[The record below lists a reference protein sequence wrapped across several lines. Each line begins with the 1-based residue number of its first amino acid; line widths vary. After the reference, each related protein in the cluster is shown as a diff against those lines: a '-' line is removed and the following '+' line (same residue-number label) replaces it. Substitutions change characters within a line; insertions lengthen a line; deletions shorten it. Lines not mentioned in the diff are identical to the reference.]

1 MGNTQHRKQIG
12 LLLLVYTV
20 IKVLLSGGKMGLG
33 YWFGSVAVV
42 GDGLHDLTDIGSSF
56 MIALSLYMMGKPVN
70 REHPFGQARI
80 EYVATSVIGVIILL
94 AGFGVGAEALHRI
107 MYPQYLV
114 IEPVLIAVLVLSL
127 AVQMGLI
134 LFFRRLKIRDGSDI
148 LAALTADAA
157 SDFLM
162 TAGVLLAVGAQYIGG
177 WQIDEYTGALV
188 SLALLYTGM
197 KVLYMGVDKLLGKGI
212 SLAEEQE
219 ILAAVTNMPGVEG
232 AHDLIV
238 HDYGPGLRFL
248 SIHIEVDSRMNLL
261 EAHHVADSIERRLRD
276 KYKAQS
282 LVHVDPRNISN
293 PATLAVEN
301 NVRRLVA
308 QVNPRWDVHDF
319 FATKQGDIWAVHFDI
334 SVEDGTRDDDE
345 TIYRQVRQMIHARY
359 PEYKLSI
366 VVDRHYVTGRIMHD
380 EDVVPENL
388 TNSR

>member
-1 MGNTQHRKQIG
+1 M
-12 LLLLVYTV
+12 
-20 IKVLLSGGKMGLG
+20 
-33 YWFGSVAVV
+33 
-42 GDGLHDLTDIGSSF
+42 
-56 MIALSLYMMGKPVN
+56 
-70 REHPFGQARI
+70 
-80 EYVATSVIGVIILL
+80 
-94 AGFGVGAEALHRI
+94 
-107 MYPQYLV
+107 
-114 IEPVLIAVLVLSL
+114 
-127 AVQMGLI
+127 
-134 LFFRRLKIRDGSDI
+134 
-148 LAALTADAA
+148 
-157 SDFLM
+157 
-162 TAGVLLAVGAQYIGG
+162 
-177 WQIDEYTGALV
+177 
-188 SLALLYTGM
+188 
-197 KVLYMGVDKLLGKGI
+197 
-212 SLAEEQE
+212 
-219 ILAAVTNMPGVEG
+219 
-232 AHDLIV
+232 
-238 HDYGPGLRFL
+238 

-345 TIYRQVRQMIHARY
+345 TIYRQVREMIHARY

-380 EDVVPENL
+380 EDVAPENL